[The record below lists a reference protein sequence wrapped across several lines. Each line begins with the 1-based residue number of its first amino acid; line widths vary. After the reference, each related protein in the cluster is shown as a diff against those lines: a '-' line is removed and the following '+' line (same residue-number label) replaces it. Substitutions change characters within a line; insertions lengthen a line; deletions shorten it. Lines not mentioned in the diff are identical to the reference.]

1 MASYKRVPM
10 VRDLEYLAA
19 FLRSVNNGGRSKAEQ
34 EIRRLRL
41 QFESDKDKAV
51 SKGKKLDE
59 KKLRLESL
67 VTECERLSYETG
79 IIEKQ
84 GERYK
89 INATDP
95 DVSLLLE
102 GNSSDQGF
110 RTSLLKRLII
120 TYSSFNALI
129 FQMRAAPEGKIYA
142 SHDRVGENFRRSIER
157 YGLDMTQWTF
167 EASRDLGTQLDLIN
181 WRMLDP
187 EEVSQDPVLGRGGY
201 LLYLTSTICR
211 LSELQV
217 QASSSDLCGEFAA
230 KRIQRYRED
239 LKGLPVHNVKAFC
252 ESAADRGYVCIEA
265 PGDAVLIKHEV
276 VVERNFE
283 EVLWQEYLKMTDRV
297 PREPVYYCQLRDRVC
312 EILQVPDHLFD
323 RTIENMINNPAL
335 FSIRVSPGEGSL
347 PMQRAA
353 SRKQI
358 PPKYLADSYMV
369 YLKIERPRSV

>member
-1 MASYKRVPM
+1 M

-19 FLRSVNNGGRSKAEQ
+19 FLRSINNGGKTKAEQ

-67 VTECERLSYETG
+67 VAECERLSYETG
-79 IIEKQ
+79 IIEKP

-89 INATDP
+89 INAADP
-95 DVSLLLE
+95 DVPLLLE
-102 GNSSDQGF
+102 GNSSDQRF
-110 RTSLLKRLII
+110 RTSVLKRLIA
-120 TYSSFNALI
+120 TYSSFTALI
-129 FQMRAAPEGKIYA
+129 FQMGAAPEGKIYA
-142 SHDRVGENFRRSIER
+142 SHDRTGENFQRSIER

-167 EASRDLGTQLDLIN
+167 EASRDLATQLDLIN

-187 EEVSQDPVLGRGGY
+187 EEVLQDPVLGRSGY

-217 QASSSDLCGEFAA
+217 QTGSLGLCGEFAA
-230 KRIQRYRED
+230 KRIQECRED
-239 LKGLPVHNVKAFC
+239 FKGLPAHNARAFC
-252 ESAADRGYVCIEA
+252 EGATDRGYVCIEV
-265 PGDAVLIKHEV
+265 PDDAVLIKHEV
-276 VVERNFE
+276 VAEKDFE

-297 PREPVYYCQLRDRVC
+297 PREPVYYCQLRDKVC
-312 EILQVPDHLFD
+312 EMFRIPDHLFD
-323 RTIENMINNPAL
+323 RTIDNMINHPTL

-347 PMQRAA
+347 PMQRAT